1 MTSQE
6 TFYVHPTQSATGLHW
21 LMAVSQYKIQSLQ
34 FLKSTLSLTVPT
46 LVTSVQ
52 HLLSIKVFSYISL
65 STGQSQITLLSA

>member
-6 TFYVHPTQSATGLHW
+6 TFYVHLTQSATGLDW

-34 FLKSTLSLTVPT
+34 FLNSTLYFTVPT
-46 LVTSVQ
+46 LVTGVQ
-52 HLLSIKVFSYISL
+52 HLLSINAFSYISL